1 MSSFGI
7 MFLTCYGVTAVCTLA
22 NLVNVASLMDAPKR
36 RRPEKLE
43 RLRSPHI
50 IINNTP
56 RTTLNI
62 LTFLKD
68 LQYEALG
75 DGTIIAAGRSLIDSS
90 GLPVGGAC
98 VAK

>member
-1 MSSFGI
+1 M
-7 MFLTCYGVTAVCTLA
+7 
-22 NLVNVASLMDAPKR
+22 
-36 RRPEKLE
+36 
-43 RLRSPHI
+43 
-50 IINNTP
+50 NNTP

-68 LQYEALG
+68 REYEALD
-75 DGTIIAAGRSLIDSS
+75 DGTIIAAGRSLIDCS